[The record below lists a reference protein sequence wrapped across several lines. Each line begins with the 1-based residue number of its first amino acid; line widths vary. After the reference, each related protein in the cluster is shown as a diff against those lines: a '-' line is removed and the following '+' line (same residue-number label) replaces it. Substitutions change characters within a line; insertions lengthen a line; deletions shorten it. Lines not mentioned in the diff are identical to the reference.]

1 MFLWASIQRL
11 TKASFPNA
19 LFLALTNSEEADFSY
34 VLTDLEMDTTSG
46 QKENKKSIF
55 ATEGLA
61 RELMAL
67 FLKFSVCAVLLLI
80 LFGYV
85 FGLTRNLSL
94 NMQPAFQDGDLVLY
108 YRIVQ
113 KYPAGEVVVIHY
125 EDRTLM
131 ARVAAV
137 AGDTVDITDDGLMIN
152 GSVVQETGI
161 IGETTL
167 FKEGVTFPLTVPD
180 GRVFVLGDN
189 REQATDSRIFGC
201 IDIKAIDG
209 RVIGLFRRRNF

>member
-1 MFLWASIQRL
+1 
-11 TKASFPNA
+11 
-19 LFLALTNSEEADFSY
+19 
-34 VLTDLEMDTTSG
+34 MDTTSG

-152 GSVVQETGI
+152 
-161 IGETTL
+161 
-167 FKEGVTFPLTVPD
+167 
-180 GRVFVLGDN
+180 RVFVLGDN